1 MRIIHVYKD
10 FDPPVHGG
18 MERHIALMCR
28 FQRQWAEVE
37 ALVCAR
43 GVFTRVTERDGT
55 RVTEAGEWGRF
66 QSAPISPLFPWY
78 MRRARADVL
87 VVHVPNP
94 TAEIGYLLA
103 RPPGRLVVRYHSDVV
118 RQASAM
124 KIYGPVQVTFLH
136 KADIIIP
143 TSLPYVETSAT
154 LQAALRTWPEPERA
168 RRMRVV
174 PLGILTEEFARADD
188 ARVAALRARYG
199 GGYVLFSGRQR
210 YYKGLEYL
218 VRAAGSIRAPVV
230 VAGDGPE
237 RSRME
242 SLAHETGVAVHF
254 PGALSQSELID
265 HLHGCEVFAFPSV
278 ERSEAFGMSILEAH
292 ACGKPVVATRLGT
305 GTEFANLEGET
316 GLNVPPRDSEAL
328 AAAINTLL
336 ADDTM
341 RLAMGERARERVRRE
356 FHAERAARDE
366 FTLYQEVMECPKTG
380 I

>member
-1 MRIIHVYKD
+1 MRIVHVYKD

-28 FQRQWAEVE
+28 FQRQWADVE

-43 GVFTRVTERDGT
+43 DWRTRVVERDGT
-55 RVTEAGEWGRF
+55 RVTEVGELGRF
-66 QSAPISPLFPWY
+66 QSAPASPLFPWY

-103 RPPGRLVVRYHSDVV
+103 RPPGRMVVRYHSDVV

-124 KIYGPVQVTFLH
+124 KVYGPLQVTFLR
-136 KADIIIP
+136 KADMIIP
-143 TSLPYVETSAT
+143 TSRQYVETSAT
-154 LQAALRTWPEPERA
+154 LQAVIRPLSEEARA
-168 RRMRVV
+168 RVIRVV
-174 PLGILTEEFARADD
+174 PLGILTEEFACPD
-188 ARVAALRARYG
+188 AAKVAQWRARYG
-199 GGYVLFSGRQR
+199 GRYVLFAGRHR

-218 VRAAGSIRAPVV
+218 VRAARSIRAPVV
-230 VAGDGPE
+230 MVGDGPE
-237 RSRME
+237 RPRLE
-242 SLAHETGVAVHF
+242 ALAREVGVAVHF
-254 PGALSQSELID
+254 PGTLSQADLVA
-265 HLHGCEVFAFPSV
+265 HMHGCDVFAFPSV
-278 ERSEAFGMSILEAH
+278 ERSEAFGMAILEAH

-305 GTEFANLEGET
+305 GVEFANLDGET

-336 ADDTM
+336 ADADM
-341 RLAMGERARERVRRE
+341 RTAMGERARARVTRE

-366 FTLYQEVMECPKTG
+366 FALYEEVLRTTT
-380 I
+380 